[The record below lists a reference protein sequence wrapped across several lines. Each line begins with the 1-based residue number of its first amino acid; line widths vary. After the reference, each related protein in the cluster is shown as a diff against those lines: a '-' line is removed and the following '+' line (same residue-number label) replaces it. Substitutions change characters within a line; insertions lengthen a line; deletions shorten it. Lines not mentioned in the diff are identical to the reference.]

1 MKIGTLIL
9 TLLSFV
15 FSASAQQANDISF
28 LNDSKE
34 VFHLSLIIY
43 TPDGKI
49 QTRVSDLAPDQ
60 IKTYSLPVATEI
72 FIADGKQEA
81 FAMKGNDIKATGVKP
96 YIVVKNSDAQRV
108 VLLSS
113 IGQTPKTALKTWR
126 ESTDGKKFTNWE
138 ASPTGQKIH
147 AGAIKI
153 NRAIRGNAQL
163 KGVVT
168 SQSLPEGSRLGYGF
182 MVKIDGVEYM
192 LAFGPDADKE
202 FDGLRN
208 LQVNDQIIIKSH
220 HVSKA
225 PKYAFAI
232 LSPSYVTKGS
242 KLVYKRIQAKGGC

>member
-28 LNDSKE
+28 ANDSKE

-96 YIVVKNSDAQRV
+96 YLVLKESDAKRV
-108 VLLSS
+108 IKTSS
-113 IGQTPKTALKTWR
+113 IAQMPAKMYRIAKIKVDINQLEKYKSALQEQMDAAIKLEPGVLSYTAV
-126 ESTDGKKFTNWE
+126 SDKKDPSVITIFE
-138 ASPTGQKIH
+138 VYASPEAYQAHTSAPHFKKYKETVKDMVLSLDLIDTELVV
-147 AGAIKI
+147 
-153 NRAIRGNAQL
+153 RA
-163 KGVVT
+163 
-168 SQSLPEGSRLGYGF
+168 E
-182 MVKIDGVEYM
+182 
-192 LAFGPDADKE
+192 KE
-202 FDGLRN
+202 D
-208 LQVNDQIIIKSH
+208 
-220 HVSKA
+220 
-225 PKYAFAI
+225 Y
-232 LSPSYVTKGS
+232 
-242 KLVYKRIQAKGGC
+242 